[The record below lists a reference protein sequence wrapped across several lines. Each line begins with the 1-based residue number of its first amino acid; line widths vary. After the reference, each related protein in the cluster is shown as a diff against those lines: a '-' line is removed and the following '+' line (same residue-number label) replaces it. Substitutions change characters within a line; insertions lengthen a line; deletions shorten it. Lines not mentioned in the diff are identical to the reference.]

1 MDVTL
6 KSFKIYRNGPI
17 PHETEVSLG
26 IDEAGRGPVL
36 GPLVYGGFFCSNDV
50 ENELKMDI
58 KVDDSKKL
66 SEESREAKFKLLT
79 NVNKPFGFVAQLIT
93 PQHISTAMLREQKYN
108 LNQISHDSALNIIR
122 HVISI
127 GYKLKSVYID
137 AVGPTEAYKMKVKA
151 NFPNLKVI
159 IAERAD
165 STYPLVSAASI
176 IAKVLRDRT
185 VKAWESSDKYK
196 LPFGCG
202 YPSDPLTKEYLKKSF
217 DKIFGFPPH
226 IRSSWATAD
235 AFLSKSLPVDWK
247 LEGGS
252 NKKSPLIVTPELDDI
267 VQPL

>member
-127 GYKLKSVYID
+127 GYKLKSVNTNY
-137 AVGPTEAYKMKVKA
+137 
-151 NFPNLKVI
+151 
-159 IAERAD
+159 
-165 STYPLVSAASI
+165 
-176 IAKVLRDRT
+176 
-185 VKAWESSDKYK
+185 
-196 LPFGCG
+196 
-202 YPSDPLTKEYLKKSF
+202 SF
-217 DKIFGFPPH
+217 
-226 IRSSWATAD
+226 
-235 AFLSKSLPVDWK
+235 
-247 LEGGS
+247 
-252 NKKSPLIVTPELDDI
+252 
-267 VQPL
+267 